1 MLDIFS
7 DMKKPMKLKI
17 ANPRT
22 NAKQQDQQTNNCQHN
37 ITNTDTYT
45 HTSTHQPNR
54 LSPSHSY
61 NLQFMYQAMQ

>member
-45 HTSTHQPNR
+45 HKHTP
-54 LSPSHSY
+54 
-61 NLQFMYQAMQ
+61 A